1 MNSELYKNLIR
12 CKNDTRREITIHAV
26 VYLVLIVAG
35 VLCFLGV
42 HSTEGLESAIYFVL
56 VFIIGIGVYA
66 FFSIRKVRTTIALNR
81 KREERLK
88 ALSEAQ
94 LAALDKEIENVQLQF
109 KTFYLLENYFYVPK
123 DKLLIRYDEIREFKN
138 IIHSTNGIKDS
149 IIIAITDTDG
159 LLFEIN
165 VKHWK
170 EYYKY
175 CNSTAEAVKDKQR
188 QNIN

>member
-42 HSTEGLESAIYFVL
+42 HSTEGLESAIYLVL

-94 LAALDKEIENVQLQF
+94 LAALDNEIENVQLQF

-149 IIIAITDTDG
+149 MIIAVTDTDG